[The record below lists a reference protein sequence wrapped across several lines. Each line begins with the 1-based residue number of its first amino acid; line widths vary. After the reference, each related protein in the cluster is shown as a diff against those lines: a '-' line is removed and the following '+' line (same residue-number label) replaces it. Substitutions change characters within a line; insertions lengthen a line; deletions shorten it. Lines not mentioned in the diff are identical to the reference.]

1 MKSSLRIMGV
11 LILTVLL
18 AVFLTVCSGGGGGGG
33 DGDSGSTINNGLS
46 SVAFASVIVKDASG
60 QNLGY
65 FIGDQ
70 HPWRYFLIY
79 SPSGY
84 MYWIDWAGSLIDTSD
99 DIYFSE
105 LDCKGTLYSDMGYAD
120 KGIYGKIVTYD
131 KFHDKLYRL
140 KSSLITAGYIKGISI
155 TVKSEY
161 LHSDGTCENTTNPYT
176 SGVIEL
182 EETTRADVGI
192 PATITAPI
200 TLDFQ

>member
-1 MKSSLRIMGV
+1 MMKSSLRIMGV

-33 DGDSGSTINNGLS
+33 GGDSGSTINNGS

-65 FIGDQ
+65 FIGDK
-70 HPWRYFLIY
+70 YASYAFIVY

-84 MYWIDWAGSLIDTSD
+84 MYRIDWAGSLIDASD

-105 LDCKGTLYSDMGYAD
+105 LNCEGIPYMGDVSKDA
-120 KGIYGKIVTYD
+120 KIYGKVVTYD

-140 KSSLITAGYIKGISI
+140 KSSLITDGYIKVISI
-155 TVKSEY
+155 TVKAEY
-161 LHSDGTCENTTNPYT
+161 NRSDGTCENTSSSPI
-176 SGVIEL
+176 GVIEL